1 MATNTATSFTNH
13 TAPGSGSTAGPYAI
27 SFSYLDQSD
36 VDVTVNGTLQALGVK
51 YTFTSGT
58 QITFTSGNEP
68 PNGAAIVIKRDTNIS
83 AKKVDFQ
90 DGSVLTETD
99 LDTNSDQLLFGLQE
113 FTDKIN
119 GIEDGATADMT
130 PAEILAIINSQNINA
145 ATITTSSGNV
155 GGDSFLRSN
164 TSDVFTGRTLTFE
177 GPLPNSSIVNNTILR
192 GRDLELQFGNNGLNE
207 SNVSQSHTMQIQ
219 AQRHGVMDN
228 NGNFASINDIN
239 LGAGNLGLPW
249 GASELNSNQIGHV
262 SRISLGRAYMT
273 VAKANAFG
281 TSNELLMRASYPDG
295 LMFYHPDTPTTGA
308 EYYLSGSNMPGD
320 ATYGNSY
327 EDNITEARNNADM
340 RIIQGGIL
348 AKNKIEIGSS
358 SVTGTL
364 QISGTTGVTSIQ
376 TTLSNTDTA
385 LPTSGAVLD
394 HFSNSGVLFEVVD
407 DTTPQLGGDLDG
419 LQKAITNVN
428 RLTLQNGSSLLSQ
441 IMFTGSNASVG
452 PKIRHTS
459 TGNLA
464 INRVYGGG
472 GSFYD
477 TFVFGP
483 HVGPNTSNTP
493 LVCTDTTWSGG
504 FANIYQSLKQ
514 FYVTVA
520 TKDGSQHRYHG
531 TGSSE
536 GYVIQDFANKG
547 FNVSGNPTPLGDAK
561 QAPFL
566 YLTAGITY
574 RFDQSQSTNA
584 NHQLAFYLEADR
596 TTQYTTGVTTVG
608 TAGSS
613 GAYVEIAVTDTTPVI
628 LHYGSTTDAYMGNS
642 VTTSTNVVNA
652 NNLNAGTIP
661 DARFPATLPIT
672 TLQLSGVNVTSTA
685 AEINVLDGISST
697 LTTTEL
703 NKLDG
708 LTASTAELNLLD
720 GKSIVTSIAGN
731 ATDTQLPSAQAVNER
746 IIELVTEVGGFVPI
760 ANETSFPST
769 NPDVNDGA
777 GTIISIKALGS
788 NLTSNGSGVAT
799 ITNGAGTGV
808 TVTING
814 MANNDTIEA
823 GKGIL
828 LETTTTLHTYN
839 FHREVIDPSGVA
851 TADTLVSNFNE
862 RYYGPLSTNPAT
874 RPSGADRQDGD
885 LYFNDSD
892 NKMKVYNGT
901 HASGTWDDVATPGN
915 FFINTLSSSS
925 GSGGGSATFN
935 GTATRFTLSNPPLN
949 AQQLLVSVNGVIQKP
964 NSGTSPSEGFAIDG
978 ADIIFASA
986 PTTSAPF
993 FIITIGSSVN
1003 IGTPSNDTVGAA
1015 QIINGSI
1022 SNAEISSS
1030 AAIAKSKLASLDIV
1044 NADVNAS
1051 AAIARTKLANVDLV
1065 DDTSPQLGGDLASN
1079 GNDILIADSD
1089 KAIFG
1094 AGSDLRIYHDG
1105 TTASVIDA
1113 KAGDY
1118 LYIYSD
1124 NLRLNSKTGTEKYI
1138 TGTVNGAVELYY
1150 DNSKKFE
1157 TTSGGATVSG
1167 SLIATANVEAQNNIH
1182 VADNKKFLA
1191 GNGNDLQIYH
1201 DGSDSY
1207 IQDAGTG
1214 HLNVVAS
1221 QVNIMN
1227 SAANEALAKF
1237 IPDSAV
1243 ELYYDGSIKLNT
1255 NTAGIRFHGSL
1266 RGIDNEKLELGSSQD
1281 LQIYHNGTRSE
1292 ILNNTGDLIIQASAN
1307 NKLMLRAQTGESHF
1321 IGYHNAQV
1329 ELYYDGVKKLETVS
1343 YGVVSKGSVEIQNGS
1358 MTTAD
1363 STNNGV
1369 TNSALFGTGN
1379 DLKIYHDG
1387 SHGYIKHTTADIFIR
1402 VGDSGND
1409 DAIRCVRNG
1418 SVELYYDNSK
1428 KFETKSNG
1436 AEVTGH
1442 FDPAAGNAYDLGY
1455 DHRWR
1460 ILYTNNN
1467 VNVSDRNEKQNIT
1480 DSDLGLDFVN
1490 KLNPV
1495 SYQWK
1500 NTDNLGSTKHYGLIA
1515 QDVEQVILD
1524 SGKTLNDFGAISKNE
1539 GQSMGLS
1546 YSQFISPLIKAVQEL
1561 STEVETLKAK
1571 VAALEAA

>member
-13 TAPGSGSTAGPYAI
+13 TAPNSGSTAGPYAI

-207 SNVSQSHTMQIQ
+207 SNISQAHTMEIS
-219 AQRHGVMDN
+219 AQRHGIMDN
-228 NGNFASINDIN
+228 QGNFASINNIN
-239 LGAGNLGLPW
+239 LGASNLGLPF
-249 GASELNSNQIGHV
+249 GSTELNSNQIGHV
-262 SRISLGRAYMT
+262 ARISLGRAYMT
-273 VAKANAFG
+273 VAKSNPVYS
-281 TSNELLMRASYPDG
+281 TNELVMRASYPDG

-308 EYYLSGSNMPGD
+308 EYYLSGSNMPQD

-613 GAYVEIAVTDTTPVI
+613 GAYVEIAVTDTTPVV

-839 FHREVIDPSGVA
+839 FHREIIDPSGVA

-1065 DDTSPQLGGDLASN
+1065 DDTSPQLGGDLDTNSFEILLDDNHAVKFGD
-1079 GNDILIADSD
+1079 GNDLQ
-1089 KAIFG
+1089 
-1094 AGSDLRIYHDG
+1094 IYHTG
-1105 TTASVIDA
+1105 TNTYVRNLT
-1113 KAGDY
+1113 GD
-1118 LYIYSD
+1118 LYIQTNDGSGNAENAID
-1124 NLRLNSKTGTEKYI
+1124 I
-1138 TGTVNGAVELYY
+1138 HPNGAVELYY

-1191 GNGNDLQIYH
+1191 GNGNDL
-1201 DGSDSY
+1201 
-1207 IQDAGTG
+1207 
-1214 HLNVVAS
+1214 
-1221 QVNIMN
+1221 NI
-1227 SAANEALAKF
+1227 F
-1237 IPDSAV
+1237 
-1243 ELYYDGSIKLNT
+1243 
-1255 NTAGIRFHGSL
+1255 
-1266 RGIDNEKLELGSSQD
+1266 
-1281 LQIYHNGTRSE
+1281 HNGTRSE
-1292 ILNNTGDLIIQASAN
+1292 IQNNTGDLIIQASEN

-1329 ELYYDGVKKLETVS
+1329 ELYYDGVKKLETTSTGITVGNPNTSETNVVGTQVGFFAGAKSKYANATGLIQNQVSILDTDTSYAAGTGGALTFGGYKDSDSTTFYATIEGVKENSTIHNYAGSLKFYTRANNVANMNEAMVIDSSGNVLVATTSTTVNSSNFGIVLGSDGSSGMFKNIGGSGDVFRAGGNQGLANIFGDGDITNTNNS
-1343 YGVVSKGSVEIQNGS
+1343 YGQ
-1358 MTTAD
+1358 A
-1363 STNNGV
+1363 
-1369 TNSALFGTGN
+1369 
-1379 DLKIYHDG
+1379 
-1387 SHGYIKHTTADIFIR
+1387 
-1402 VGDSGND
+1402 
-1409 DAIRCVRNG
+1409 
-1418 SVELYYDNSK
+1418 
-1428 KFETKSNG
+1428 
-1436 AEVTGH
+1436 
-1442 FDPAAGNAYDLGY
+1442 
-1455 DHRWR
+1455 
-1460 ILYTNNN
+1460 
-1467 VNVSDRNEKQNIT
+1467 SD
-1480 DSDLGLDFVN
+1480 
-1490 KLNPV
+1490 
-1495 SYQWK
+1495 
-1500 NTDNLGSTKHYGLIA
+1500 
-1515 QDVEQVILD
+1515 
-1524 SGKTLNDFGAISKNE
+1524 
-1539 GQSMGLS
+1539 
-1546 YSQFISPLIKAVQEL
+1546 
-1561 STEVETLKAK
+1561 ETLKQDIVDAASQWNDIKNLRVRKFRFKDNPTGVLQIGVVAQEIEKVSAGLVQEDSEGIKSVKYSVLYMKAVKALQEAIAKIETLEAK